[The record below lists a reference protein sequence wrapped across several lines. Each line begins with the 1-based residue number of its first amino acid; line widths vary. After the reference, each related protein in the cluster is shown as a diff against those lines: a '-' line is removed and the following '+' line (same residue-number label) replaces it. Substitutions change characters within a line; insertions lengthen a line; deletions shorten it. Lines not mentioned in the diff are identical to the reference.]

1 MSTGKS
7 SQRISA
13 NLIIALLI
21 AIVAIVITLQN
32 TQMVTLHFLMWKV
45 EASLILLLALNF
57 LAGALL
63 IYVLMLLQ
71 VQKLKRENRKLRK
84 NKIEKKGNADST
96 MPPIS

>member
-32 TQMVTLHFLMWKV
+32 TQMVTLRFLMWKV

-84 NKIEKKGNADST
+84 DKVEKKGNADST